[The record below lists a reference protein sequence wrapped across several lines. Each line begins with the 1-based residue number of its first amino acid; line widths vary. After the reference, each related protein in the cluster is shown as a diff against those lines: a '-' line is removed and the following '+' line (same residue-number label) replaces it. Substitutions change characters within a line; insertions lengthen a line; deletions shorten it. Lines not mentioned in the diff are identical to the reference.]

1 MALVNPS
8 LPSPD
13 ERIMTS
19 MLPTIFLSAALAA
32 APTLVLAND
41 ETEYHFGFT
50 AGSNVGEVGEK
61 EIQSRL
67 TGRFGKSA
75 GSYNTLSNK
84 LEAEFVPMR
93 DFRLSLGTYFTH
105 HHIAGVPGLDDRQN
119 GEFDGLAFGMKY
131 RLLDRDHGPVGLAIE
146 ADPQWRRVDGTSG
159 APVDQFGGQYS
170 ILLDKELV
178 PNRIVSAFNLVYEPE
193 AARSRITGAW
203 SHESTIRLATAIMAQ
218 ARPNILVGMEARYLR
233 KYEGLAFDRFAGHAL
248 YLGPTVSAK
257 LPGGYWLLASWNI
270 QVAGRSVD
278 APGSLDLTNFERH
291 QVRLK
296 FGFNY

>member
-1 MALVNPS
+1 MTTT
-8 LPSPD
+8 LP
-13 ERIMTS
+13 MVV
-19 MLPTIFLSAALAA
+19 LAAALAVV
-32 APTLVLAND
+32 PTRVLANE

-50 AGSNVGEVGEK
+50 AGTAVGEVGEK

-75 GSYNTLSNK
+75 GSYNALSNK
-84 LEAEFVPMR
+84 LEAEYVLMR

-105 HHIAGVPGLDDRQN
+105 HHIAGVPGLADRRN

-159 APVDQFGGQYS
+159 APVDQVGGQYS
-170 ILLDKELV
+170 ILLDRELV
-178 PNRIVSAFNLVYEPE
+178 PGRIVSVFNLVYEPE
-193 AARSRITGAW
+193 ASRSRITGAW

-218 ARPNILVGMEARYLR
+218 ARPDILIGVEARYLR
-233 KYEGLAFDRFAGHAL
+233 TYEGLAFDRFAGHAL

-257 LPGGYWLLASWNI
+257 LPGGSWLLAAWSI
-270 QVAGRSVD
+270 QAAGRSVGE
-278 APGSLDLTNFERH
+278 PGSLDLTNFERH